1 LLENT
6 DFRDSRDECKNAKIE
21 VETLI
26 VNHSEAIFFV
36 HIFRSKD

>member
-1 LLENT
+1 LLENI
-6 DFRDSRDECKNAKIE
+6 DFRDTRNEYKNAKIE

-36 HIFRSKD
+36 HIFRSID